1 MIIYSIFLKW
11 VIKKRKIEVEVDQ
24 DQTIISLK
32 NLTKETDLIP
42 ENTIKKIEKKVNLN
56 QSLKIKENRK
66 NRKDLDQSHIN
77 RNI

>member
-66 NRKDLDQSHIN
+66 NRKDQDQSHIN

>member
-42 ENTIKKIEKKVNLN
+42 ENMIKKIGKKVNLN
-56 QSLKIKENRK
+56 QSHKIKE